1 MDENTPTYFTLYP
14 DLSKF
19 IVAVSN
25 YTTIS
30 ALTYTGVPG
39 TLTNNTGYTIKNQGS
54 LTTDTTIDHFEILYL
69 EDLSFTLECTC
80 VSALYVDI
88 AYTFSS
94 NSSYLS
100 MVSSNSSSK
109 EIAVDYSLVDF

>member
-19 IVAVSN
+19 IVVNSTF
-25 YTTIS
+25 TTIS
-30 ALTYTGVPG
+30 YMTYTGVPG

-54 LTTDTTIDHFEILYL
+54 LTTDTTIEHFEILYL

-88 AYTFSS
+88 AYTFISS
-94 NSSYLS
+94 SAYLS

-109 EIAVDYSLVDF
+109 EINVDYSLVDF